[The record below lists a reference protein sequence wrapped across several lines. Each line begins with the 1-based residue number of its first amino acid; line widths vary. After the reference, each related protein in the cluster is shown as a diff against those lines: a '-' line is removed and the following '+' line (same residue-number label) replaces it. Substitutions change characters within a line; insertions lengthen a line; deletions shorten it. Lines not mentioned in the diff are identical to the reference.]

1 MKYLLPYKIYES
13 YDEDW
18 SKLSRER
25 KMGKLLHL
33 YSSIPLRKEKASE
46 VIKAIVKYSKK
57 TSISIYDKKVITPWN
72 KLHDRLRF
80 NDYFNSLLSSKD
92 TRGHNFEGLIA
103 GLFDGEIQTRGSR
116 ADVILKGGER
126 CSIKFIDSKSE
137 SPVLGS
143 IYASIKGR
151 PDIIE
156 KIGDRSIY
164 EIFNTI
170 SVDEEKFREE
180 IFDLAFGGVDLFLI
194 GYASTISSQIE
205 LHVIKFEDM
214 KNNVCGGLVVAP
226 KVKSSKWSVRISSSA
241 YKNDDTL
248 KIKIPTISMDQ
259 LDTLWSQGAR
269 KWSKSIFGNSITS
282 RLRTDVIEDIIG
294 DKEEISNNLEIDKLK
309 QMKNK

>member
-18 SKLSRER
+18 SGLSRER

-46 VIKAIVKYSKK
+46 VIKSIVKYSKK
-57 TSISIYDKKVITPWN
+57 NFSIYDKKVITPWN

-103 GLFDGEIQTRGSR
+103 GLFDGEIQSRGSR
-116 ADVILKGGER
+116 ADIILKGGER

-137 SPVLGS
+137 APVLGS
-143 IYASIKGR
+143 IYASIKDR
-151 PDIIE
+151 PDILE

-194 GYASTISSQIE
+194 GYATRSSQIE
-205 LHVIKFEDM
+205 LHVIKFENM
-214 KNNVCGGLVVAP
+214 KENVCAGLVVAP
-226 KVKSSKWSVRISSSA
+226 KVKSAKWSVRISSSA
-241 YKNDDTL
+241 YRNDDTL

-259 LDTLWSQGAR
+259 LDSLWSQGTR
-269 KWSKSIFGNSITS
+269 KWSKTIFGNSITN
-282 RLRTDVIEDIIG
+282 RLRTDVIEDIID
-294 DKEEISNNLEIDKLK
+294 DKEEIVNNLEIDILK
-309 QMKNK
+309 TNKE